1 MRNNDKFDIN
11 NFISPDVSNAPVYIW
26 VWNDICNREII
37 DEQLEEMQKSGYI
50 ELQNH
55 SYNLHGQNER
65 LGIQQKKGESKMN
78 LNATVK
84 LLGDETNGIS
94 NSTGNPWR
102 GRMVLL
108 EWPNAAG
115 YMNRAWCSLFNS
127 KLEAFETQGIRTGD
141 SVQAEIRFSTR
152 TYRSG
157 FNRTDLEIIEI
168 KKTNI

>member
-1 MRNNDKFDIN
+1 MIDGTLLSIIVQQLFLFTSQKPT
-11 NFISPDVSNAPVYIW
+11 NFALANEACRMSPDNTQAIGRTMNTLVKHP
-26 VWNDICNREII
+26 
-37 DEQLEEMQKSGYI
+37 
-50 ELQNH
+50 
-55 SYNLHGQNER
+55 
-65 LGIQQKKGESKMN
+65 QKKGESKMN